1 MSAPIYIVIP
11 EAEFLGATQY
21 IKPENIVRLTQF
33 EAICNVMFSENGKVY
48 KIKTL
53 LTASEIHEKLQEI
66 EEMQRYSSMVSL
78 FGGDYGGERGEGG
91 EDE

>member
-33 EAICNVMFSENGKVY
+33 EDTCNVMFSENGKIY

-53 LTASEIHEKLQEI
+53 LTASEIHERLQEL
-66 EEMQRYSSMVSL
+66 EEMVRDSAIISI
-78 FGGDYGGERGEGG
+78 FGREDEGEG
-91 EDE
+91 DE

>member
-33 EAICNVMFSENGKVY
+33 EDTCNVMFSENGKVY

-53 LTASEIHEKLQEI
+53 LTASEIHEMLQEM
-66 EEMQRYSSMVSL
+66 EEMSSYVFIEGL
-78 FGGDYGGERGEGG
+78 LGGQ
-91 EDE
+91 

>member
-1 MSAPIYIVIP
+1 MSVPIYIVIP

-21 IKPENIVRLTQF
+21 IKPENIVRLEQF
-33 EAICNVMFSENGKVY
+33 EDTCSVMFSENGKVY

-66 EEMQRYSSMVSL
+66 SEMSMYSFMSDL
-78 FGGDYGGERGEGG
+78 LGDDGGDSSERQGYE
-91 EDE
+91 